1 LAEQLSS
8 STEQQVNTP
17 VIHWS
22 RVWIIVVCAVVI
34 VGLVVTICALLALLH
49 PSSHRMH
56 RVHTVTDIV
65 PLRVQLA
72 EMLRDEGAHHHL
84 DLTLTYRNHG
94 SLEVLDLVD
103 VPNEFKLAMV
113 PGGVTAREYPH
124 VRQVVTLTVEPM
136 HVFIRSELAEKGF
149 AALRGKRID
158 LGPSTTASYHIAR
171 EILAFAGLQ
180 PTGSANPDG
189 YTPVTTGPDNLH
201 RELQRIETLRGQ
213 ERERAIRALPDAA
226 VFLAPDHSLLA
237 KQLAQIAGYR
247 VLPVPFAEAFCGER
261 LNPPAED
268 GVHVSRWVLKPVVIP
283 AYTYGIDPA
292 VPAQPC
298 PTIGVPLQLIAEDD
312 LDPDAVVRLL
322 ETIYESPLTNVIH
335 PIPVQDQVYDFPRH
349 PGTERYLHRNDPVF
363 TPEVMFK
370 LGTLAGGI
378 GAFLSGL
385 LALYTLLRMRKLN
398 RYESYYHQLGRI
410 DLLAR
415 GVEVDPA
422 APIEPVALR
431 AHLEDRL
438 NALKNAV
445 LRDCAEGGLR
455 GESLMMGILALIND
469 TREALVDM
477 TARYEAQSSNQVTSE
492 RM

>member
-1 LAEQLSS
+1 L
-8 STEQQVNTP
+8 VG
-17 VIHWS
+17 
-22 RVWIIVVCAVVI
+22 AVVV
-34 VGLVVTICALLALLH
+34 VGLVVTVAATYALIR
-49 PSSHRMH
+49 PSSHRTH
-56 RVHTVTDIV
+56 QVHTVTDVV

-84 DLTLTYRNHG
+84 DLVLTYRNHG
-94 SLEVLDLVD
+94 SLEVLELVD
-103 VPNEFKLAMV
+103 VPDEFKLALV
-113 PGGVTAREYPH
+113 PGGVTARDYPH
-124 VRQVVTLTVEPM
+124 VRQVVTLTIEPM
-136 HVFIRSELAEKGF
+136 HVFVRPELAEKGF
-149 AALRGKRID
+149 SALRGKRIE

-171 EILAFAGLQ
+171 EILAFAGLK
-180 PTGSANPDG
+180 PTSSAGPEG

-201 RELQRIETLRGQ
+201 RELQRIETLGGQ
-213 ERERAIRALPDAA
+213 ERERSIQSLPDAVA
-226 VFLAPDHSLLA
+226 FLAPDHSLLA
-237 KQLAQIAGYR
+237 KQLAQTAGYR
-247 VLPVPFAEAFCGER
+247 VLPIPFAEAFCGER
-261 LNPPAED
+261 LNPPGEG
-268 GVHVSRWVLKPVVIP
+268 GVHVSRWVLKPVVLP
-283 AYTYGIDPA
+283 AYTYGIDPP

-335 PIPVQDQVYDFPRH
+335 PIPIQEQVYAFPRH
-349 PGTERYLHRNDPVF
+349 PGAERYLHRNDPVL

-415 GVEVDPA
+415 GAEVDPI
-422 APIEPVALR
+422 APVDPIGLR
-431 AHLEDRL
+431 AYLEAQL
-438 NALKNAV
+438 NTLKNAV

-469 TREALVDM
+469 TREALIEM
-477 TARYEAQSSNQVTSE
+477 TARLESQQSPASAAADAGD
-492 RM
+492 